1 MSAPF
6 GKLHST
12 VRARYEPVSRAIT
25 FRLLPPSWNDTP
37 DWLPTTADCEWG
49 SVTRRLAAIQIFLI
63 CSCLFVFLLFVAKFS
78 PFVVVIYIFLYR
90 FKITRFRAI
99 CSPVLDIILVLLLFH
114 IRLIFECVLWREKLD
129 FIWSRL
135 LIDSTWWSMK
145 KFSNIVALWMNKSN
159 GLI

>member
-63 CSCLFVFLLFVAKFS
+63 CSCLFVFLLFVTKFS

-90 FKITRFRAI
+90 FKITRFPAI
-99 CSPVLDIILVLLLFH
+99 CSSVLDIILVLLLFH
-114 IRLIFECVLWREKLD
+114 IRLIFEREYWMRFMEGKIGFYLVEVVD
-129 FIWSRL
+129 WFHV
-135 LIDSTWWSMK
+135 MK
-145 KFSNIVALWMNKSN
+145 YEEIFEYSGSLNE
-159 GLI
+159 